1 MTKLIHVR
9 LTVATDDGVTTDDF
23 VDHLERKMSA
33 METER
38 FGEDGLR
45 VHWPTAAVTR
55 IVERPQANGAKPT
68 PPAPARKRASTA
80 AQPPA
85 DAERPELPV

>member
-9 LTVATDDGVTTDDF
+9 LTVATDDGVTTDAF
-23 VDHLERKMSA
+23 VDHLEEKLSV
-33 METER
+33 MEAER
-38 FGEDGLR
+38 VGEDGQR
-45 VHWPTAAVTR
+45 VHWATSSVTR